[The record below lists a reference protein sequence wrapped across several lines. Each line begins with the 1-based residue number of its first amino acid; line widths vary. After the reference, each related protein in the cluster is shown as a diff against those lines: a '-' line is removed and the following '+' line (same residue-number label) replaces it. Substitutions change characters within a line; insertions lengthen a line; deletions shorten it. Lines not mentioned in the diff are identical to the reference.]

1 MRPVAGERTT
11 GKCKDPINRPR
22 PAPCGVPADA
32 PSYPAMSRSFPRIGP
47 GALVTAAFIGPG
59 TVTTCTLAGV
69 RFGYA
74 LLWALVFATAG
85 TLVLQEMAARLG
97 TVGQLGLGEAIRRR
111 FPGPLRFVA
120 ALLVA
125 SAIGVGN
132 AAYETGNLL
141 GAGLG
146 AQAAVGGEVRWW
158 AAGIACAA
166 VVLLWSG
173 SYRVIERVMIMM
185 VLLMSL
191 VFLVTAISVG
201 ADARALLHG
210 AFVPVVPAAPANGV
224 LMALGLVGTTIVPY
238 NLFLHA
244 SAARQRF
251 TGPGALS
258 AARADLGVAIVL
270 GGVVSMAIVVT
281 AAAAAAGGLG
291 SADSAAAMAVQL
303 EPLLG
308 DWAREFFAAGLLAA
322 GLTSAI
328 TAPLASAYALAGVF
342 GWPADLRDRR
352 LRLVWGVVLA
362 TGVGFAVAGVKPLPA
377 IVFAQAANGL
387 LLPLVAMFLLVVMND
402 RALLGRAS
410 NGWLANV
417 LGGVVVLLAVLLG
430 GRALGRW

>member
-1 MRPVAGERTT
+1 
-11 GKCKDPINRPR
+11 
-22 PAPCGVPADA
+22 
-32 PSYPAMSRSFPRIGP
+32 MSRRLPRIGP

-74 LLWALVFATAG
+74 LLWALVFATVG

-111 FPGPLRFVA
+111 FPGPLRLLP

-125 SAIGVGN
+125 SAIGIGN

-146 AQAAVGGEVRWW
+146 AQAAVGGDVRWW
-158 AAGIACAA
+158 AAGIAAGAA
-166 VVLLWSG
+166 LLLWSG
-173 SYRVIERVMIMM
+173 SYRAIERVMIAM

-201 ADARALLHG
+201 ADAGALLHG
-210 AFVPVVPAAPANGV
+210 ALVPAVPVAPGGGL

-251 TGPGALS
+251 SGDGALS

-281 AAAAAAGGLG
+281 AAAAAGRGLG

-342 GWPADLRDRR
+342 GWPADLRDAR
-352 LRLVWGVVLA
+352 LRLVWGAVLA

-387 LLPLVAMFLLVVMND
+387 LLPLVAIFLLVVMND

-417 LGGVVVLLAVLLG
+417 LGVVVVVLAVVLG
-430 GRALGRW
+430 VKAIARW